1 MSVFAAHGGERA
13 MVPSGGTF
21 TANPVTM
28 TAGLACMQQLDEAA
42 FTHLDMIGE
51 HCRSSLRQ
59 AFAETRLGVA
69 GHRRRLA
76 LFRIHPNQRTIR
88 SYRDTLTFQRRGRH
102 DGRAAAPAASERQVY
117 LSTYGMGCWNVATS
131 TGDIDHFVAA
141 VVDAAAVA

>member
-1 MSVFAAHGGERA
+1 
-13 MVPSGGTF
+13 
-21 TANPVTM
+21 
-28 TAGLACMQQLDEAA
+28 MQQLDEAA

-59 AFAETRLGVA
+59 AFAKTDLAWQVTGA
-69 GHRRRLA
+69 GSLS
-76 LFRIHPNQRTIR
+76 RIHPNQRTIR
-88 SYRDTLTFQRRGRH
+88 SYRDTLHSSDEVATMGELQRQLLQ
-102 DGRAAAPAASERQVY
+102 RQVY

>member
-1 MSVFAAHGGERA
+1 

-21 TANPVTM
+21 TANPITM

-59 AFAETRLGVA
+59 AFAETDLAWQVTGA
-69 GHRRRLA
+69 GS

-88 SYRDTLTFQRRGRH
+88 SYRDTLHSSDEVATMGELQRQLLQ
-102 DGRAAAPAASERQVY
+102 RQVY